1 MTRAAELGAQ
11 YATVEEI
18 LEQPSPLGE
27 RLAQLCDH
35 LVRHVA
41 HYTMAAIYVLHP
53 DRPGALT
60 LTAAAGRRPIPTS
73 VPEAFPTAVPE
84 DTPAAVPEAFPAA
97 VPEAAPDVTGGAPGG
112 TCLWSRVAE
121 RGETALAQHLAGSCD
136 ATRRGWVGA
145 QLAAPLLCRG
155 VRLGVVAID
164 SKYPAPFQGDD
175 ELFVENLGDLIA
187 VRLAL
192 AGMAG
197 RG

>member
-27 RLAQLCDH
+27 RLAQLCEH

-53 DRPGALT
+53 DRPGVLT
-60 LTAAAGRRPIPTS
+60 LAAAAGRRP
-73 VPEAFPTAVPE
+73 FPAAI
-84 DTPAAVPEAFPAA
+84 PAAVPA
-97 VPEAAPDVTGGAPGG
+97 AAPEVTGGAPDGAR
-112 TCLWSRVAE
+112 LWSRVAD
-121 RGETALAQHLAGSCD
+121 RGEPALAQNLAGSCD
-136 ATRRGWVGA
+136 GSGRGWVGA

-155 VRLGVVAID
+155 VLLGVMAVD
-164 SKYPAPFQGDD
+164 SKYPAPFRGDD
-175 ELFVENLGDLIA
+175 ELFVENLGDLVA

-192 AGMAG
+192 AGVAG

>member
-27 RLAQLCDH
+27 RLAQLCEH

-53 DRPGALT
+53 DRPGVLT
-60 LTAAAGRRPIPTS
+60 LAAAAGRRP
-73 VPEAFPTAVPE
+73 FPTAVP
-84 DTPAAVPEAFPAA
+84 A
-97 VPEAAPDVTGGAPGG
+97 AAPDVSGGPTGEA
-112 TCLWSRVAE
+112 CLWSRVAD

-136 ATRRGWVGA
+136 GSGRGWVGA

-155 VRLGVVAID
+155 AVLGVVAVD
-164 SKYPAPFQGDD
+164 SKYAAPFRGDD
-175 ELFVENLGDLIA
+175 ELFVENLGDLVA

-192 AGMAG
+192 AGVAG

>member
-1 MTRAAELGAQ
+1 MTRAAELAAQ

-27 RLAQLCDH
+27 RFAQLCGH

-53 DRPGALT
+53 DRPAVLT
-60 LTAAAGRRPIPTS
+60 LAAAAGRRP
-73 VPEAFPTAVPE
+73 
-84 DTPAAVPEAFPAA
+84 FPAQ
-97 VPEAAPDVTGGAPGG
+97 VPAAAPDVPEGAPGG
-112 TCLWSRVAE
+112 AGLWSRVADG
-121 RGETALAQHLAGSCD
+121 GETVLAQHLAGSCD
-136 ATRRGWVGA
+136 GSGRGWVGA
-145 QLAAPLLCRG
+145 QLAAPLLCHG
-155 VRLGVVAID
+155 VLVGVVAVD
-164 SKYPAPFQGDD
+164 SRHPAPFRADD

-192 AGMAG
+192 AGVAG

>member
-27 RLAQLCDH
+27 RLAQLCEH

-53 DRPGALT
+53 DRPGVLT
-60 LTAAAGRRPIPTS
+60 LAAAAGRRP
-73 VPEAFPTAVPE
+73 
-84 DTPAAVPEAFPAA
+84 FPAA
-97 VPEAAPDVTGGAPGG
+97 VPKAYPAAVPKAYPAAMPKAYPAAVPAAAPDVGGDPPGEA
-112 TCLWSRVAE
+112 CLWSRVAD

-136 ATRRGWVGA
+136 GTGRRWVGA

-155 VRLGVVAID
+155 VVLGVVAVD
-164 SKYPAPFQGDD
+164 SKYPAPFRGDD
-175 ELFVENLGDLIA
+175 ELFVENLGDLVA

-192 AGMAG
+192 AGVAG

>member
-1 MTRAAELGAQ
+1 MTRAAELAAQ

-27 RLAQLCDH
+27 RLAQLCEH

-41 HYTMAAIYVLHP
+41 HYTMAAIYVLRP
-53 DRPGALT
+53 DRPGVLT
-60 LTAAAGRRPIPTS
+60 LAAGAGRRPIPT
-73 VPEAFPTAVPE
+73 
-84 DTPAAVPEAFPAA
+84 AVPEAIPTA
-97 VPEAAPDVTGGAPGG
+97 VPEAAPDVTGGAPDGAR
-112 TCLWSRVAE
+112 LWSRVAD

-136 ATRRGWVGA
+136 GSGRGWVGA

-155 VRLGVVAID
+155 VLLGVMAVD
-164 SKYPAPFQGDD
+164 SKYPAPFRGDD
-175 ELFVENLGDLIA
+175 ELFVENLGDLVA

-192 AGMAG
+192 AGVAG